1 MLKGIRKYLFICF
14 GTVLCTAQAHAA
26 RILDNNPIKED
37 WKCKV
42 VDGQWSCQRSKKP
55 KNVFNKELKPAQKEK
70 ALANDLSWVNKPDYF
85 VGGYYSNDSQFTK
98 ALCKS
103 KRTDVSYENA
113 EYDTDGTLIASGNVE
128 VLQCDQ
134 ELYGNNAIVNFNADR
149 NSIKSLV
156 MTGDVIARQ
165 PSTGIVLRTKE
176 LDTNVDD
183 GTFSAGETY
192 FRMARETPNTRIYNK
207 ENFSGYLRGYAKSFK
222 KEDANNLILTDG
234 YITSGGPYDNAWK
247 ITGDNINIDT
257 KEEMAYVKDGYFE
270 IENVPVMYLPYFS
283 HPIGDKRRSGFLM
296 PTFTQN
302 ENSGIAFSVPYYFN
316 LAPNYDL
323 LLNTILWSERGL
335 MEEGTFRYKSK
346 YTENQFEGSIV
357 PYDFKT
363 GTMRGAFDLSSQGNF
378 NNGITTNLQ
387 YQYISD
393 SQYYNDFSAGNVN
406 LVTKTLLDREFDI
419 NYTNDY
425 IDSSVTVLDYGIVN
439 QQIDLANIPYG
450 KLPEVKFNISSQ
462 GYTPDYY
469 TVSMDTLNT
478 FFYKAAAPVLG
489 AGTRVGTNVNAFR
502 SVEAPK
508 ITGNFKSTWWSIN
521 PSLELPIR
529 YYQLNNKASDVVKFD
544 QNSITSALPIFNI
557 DASAYFDKD
566 FTSNDVAYTSTLRP
580 RLFYTYIPYE
590 NQRNIPLFDTS
601 QQNEQYL
608 QMFQVN
614 RFTGWDRIN
623 NANQL
628 TYALEAST
636 TNQADGS
643 TVASAKIGQ
652 MVYFADRKVSLCQGN
667 SKCDPSVLDPYANDT
682 FSPIMSSFEFQV
694 MKNVYL
700 SAQINYRLQTQ
711 KFDHQVYQL
720 SYKDANE
727 NIFNIS
733 FNNIDRN
740 WNAMTQ
746 QQINRG
752 LPPPSQETITL
763 STLLNITNHW
773 GVTALWNYD
782 FKQKQIANVFAGFQ
796 YNAKS
801 WDIRVLWQGTAYTS
815 DNPNDTQKL
824 GTLTNTYLLEFELKG
839 IGGAG
844 ASSLGSRLDQIN
856 GYEAGEWGEGT

>member
-1 MLKGIRKYLFICF
+1 MLKGIRKYLLISF
-14 GTVLCTAQAHAA
+14 GTVLFTVQAHAA

-42 VDGQWSCQRSKKP
+42 VDGQWSCQRAEKP
-55 KNVFNKELKPAQKEK
+55 KNVFNKELKAAQKEK
-70 ALANDLSWVNKPDYF
+70 ALADDLSWVNKPDYF

-103 KRTDVSYENA
+103 KRTDISYENA

-134 ELYGNNAIVNFNADR
+134 ELYGNNAIVNFNADKS
-149 NSIKSLV
+149 SIKSLV

-176 LDTNVDD
+176 LDTNVND
-183 GTFSAGETY
+183 GTLSAGETF

-207 ENFSGYLRGYAKSFK
+207 ENFSGYLRGYATTFK
-222 KEDANNLILTDG
+222 KEDPNNLLLTDG

-247 ITGDNINIDT
+247 ITGKNIDIDT
-257 KEEMAYVKDGYFE
+257 KEEMVYVKNGFFKVED
-270 IENVPVMYLPYFS
+270 VPVMYLPYFS

-296 PTFTQN
+296 PSFTQN
-302 ENSGIAFSVPYYFN
+302 DNAGVGFSVPYYFN

-323 LLNTILWSERGL
+323 LLNTVYWTQRGI
-335 MEEGTFRYKSK
+335 MENGTFRYMSK
-346 YTENQFEGSIV
+346 YTKNQFEGSIV
-357 PYDFKT
+357 PYDFQDKE
-363 GTMRGAFDLSSQGNF
+363 MRGAFTLSSIGDYE
-378 NNGITTNLQ
+378 NGITTNLK
-387 YQYISD
+387 YEYVSD

-419 NYTNDY
+419 NYNNDY
-425 IDSSVTVLDYGIVN
+425 IDSGVTVLDYGVVN
-439 QQIDLANIPYG
+439 PEIDLANIPYA
-450 KLPEVKFNISSQ
+450 KLPEVKFNLTSKN
-462 GYTPDYY
+462 YTPDYY
-469 TVSMDTLNT
+469 TLSLDTLNT
-478 FFYKAAAPVLG
+478 YFYKSPYPVLG
-489 AGTRVGTNVNAFR
+489 EGTPTGTNVSGFR
-502 SVEAPK
+502 SVEVPK
-508 ITGNFKSTWWSIN
+508 IAGKFEGSWWNID
-521 PSLELPIR
+521 PSLALPIR
-529 YYQLNNKASDVVKFD
+529 YYQLGRRNSDVVKFD
-544 QNSITSALPIFNI
+544 QSSVTSALPIFNI

-566 FTSNDVAYTSTLRP
+566 FTSNNTAYTTTLRP
-580 RLFYTYIPYE
+580 RLFYTYIPYQ

-636 TNQADGS
+636 TNKADGS
-643 TVASAKIGQ
+643 TLASAKIGQ
-652 MVYFADRKVSLCQGN
+652 IAYFADRRVSLCQGN
-667 SKCDPSVLDPYANDT
+667 TNCDPAVLDPYANDS
-682 FSPIMSSFEFQV
+682 FSPIMSSFEFQIV
-694 MKNVYL
+694 KNIYL

-711 KFDHQVYQL
+711 KFDYQVYQL

-727 NIFNIS
+727 NIFNVS

-740 WNAMTQ
+740 WNAITQ
-746 QQINRG
+746 QNINDG
-752 LPPPSQETITL
+752 VPPPAQETITL
-763 STLLNITNHW
+763 STILNITNHW
-773 GVTALWNYD
+773 GITGLWNYD
-782 FKQKQIANVFAGFQ
+782 FKANQIANVFAGFQ

-801 WDIRVLWQGTAYTS
+801 WDIRALWQGTAYTS
-815 DNPNDTQKL
+815 DNPNDPQAL
-824 GTLTNTYLLEFELKG
+824 GQLTNTYVLEFELKG

-844 ASSLGSRLDQIN
+844 ASNLATRLNQIN
-856 GYEAGEWGEGT
+856 GYQSGEWGQGT